1 MNCKFFFILLI
12 TLSAC
17 SSENQ
22 IDTVDTNNQQQF
34 LSADVVTTHLE
45 SETEVMDVEINT
57 PLHILQADK
66 DLLVVVDSPS
76 WNINLMNH
84 SGSIIDSAGGSGAG
98 PGEFNLINSVHI
110 IDGNRLLVLDRRLL
124 RVTIY
129 GLKNDRFRLHE
140 VKNTDA
146 VKDYSIED
154 IYVVDGQWYGVLQ
167 KRAGETRDYE
177 LHTLDRNLNTTGSIL
192 TFPGNE
198 RITVNGRST
207 ENPLGKGYYWDF
219 DGSWFFYSDKQA
231 SELVKVNLSDLSQKT
246 IQVENRYLPSPFITD
261 ENRENLKERLLPM
274 KTVQPKLYEEMT
286 KQNSF
291 PRIGEFSVQ
300 HGLAVFIPFYTLNE
314 DNEALILKMCTGEN
328 FLIPVPAHT
337 YKMTIK
343 KDEIIGVNAE
353 NEQEKIT
360 LQKIILNRVIEP
372 CNL

>member
-1 MNCKFFFILLI
+1 M
-12 TLSAC
+12 SAC

-22 IDTVDTNNQQQF
+22 VETAETKNQQP
-34 LSADVVTTHLE
+34 LTADGDTIHLQ
-45 SETEVMDVEINT
+45 SEIEAIDAEINM
-57 PLHILQADK
+57 PLSIIQTDS
-66 DLLVVVDSPS
+66 DLLVVVDAPS
-76 WNINLMNH
+76 WKIHLMNRV
-84 SGSIIDSAGGSGAG
+84 GSLINSVGGSGAG

-129 GLKNDRFRLHE
+129 GLKNDRFELHE

-192 TFPGNE
+192 TFSANE

-207 ENPLGKGYYWDF
+207 ENPFGTGYYWDF

-231 SELVKVNLSDLSQKT
+231 SELVKVNLSDLSKET
-246 IQVENRYLPSPFITD
+246 IQIENRYLPSAFITV
-261 ENRENLKERLLPM
+261 ESRENLKKRLLPM
-274 KTVQPKLYEEMT
+274 KPVQPKLYEEMT
-286 KQNSF
+286 KQKSF

-300 HGLAVFIPFYTLNE
+300 HGLAVFTPFYTSNE
-314 DNEALILKMCTGEN
+314 DNEALIMKICTGEN
-328 FLIPVPAHT
+328 FLISVPAHT

-360 LQKIILNRVIEP
+360 LQKLKLSREIEP